1 MSVFR
6 KILEFR
12 MERFA
17 VVSQLPFGLF
27 CLSRHPRVALQPFNL
42 PTLLFFL
49 LLLISLQLSGTR
61 TLGDNLSDLK
71 AQVAANHKGILL
83 IEDLVAEHSLP
94 VVQAYMGHVQVS
106 GCVCA
111 RVRCGAWFAAG
122 CVGRCCLGSNAFCSS
137 CS

>member
-1 MSVFR
+1 MFR

-27 CLSRHPRVALQPFNL
+27 LSFSSPKSCIATVQPSN
-42 PTLLFFL
+42 P

-122 CVGRCCLGSNAFCSS
+122 CVGRCLSGLHCF
-137 CS
+137 